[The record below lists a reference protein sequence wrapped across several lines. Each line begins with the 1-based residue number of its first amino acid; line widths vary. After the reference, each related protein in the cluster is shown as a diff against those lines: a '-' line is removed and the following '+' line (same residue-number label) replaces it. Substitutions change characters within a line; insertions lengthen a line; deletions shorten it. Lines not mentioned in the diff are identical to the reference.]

1 MNVAYVNPFI
11 TGTRE
16 VFDAMVKMP
25 FQVGKP
31 RLREPD
37 ERLHKLYS
45 VSVVIGLSGAVSG
58 VLVMSLAEP
67 VALALA
73 TSLSDTPAQAL
84 DQDCFDALAEIAN
97 MIAGSAKKRLPQGQI
112 SITVPTLLHTED
124 VIYPNGRPIIAL
136 PFDCPFGRFI
146 LEISMADVP
155 PRAAAA

>member
-1 MNVAYVNPFI
+1 MKVAYINPFI

-73 TSLSDTPAQAL
+73 TSLTDAPATGL

-112 SITVPTLLHTED
+112 SITVPTLLRTED
-124 VIYPNGRPIIAL
+124 VFYPSGQPILIL
-136 PFDCPFGRFI
+136 PFDCPSGRFI
-146 LEISMADVP
+146 LEIAMADVP
-155 PRAAAA
+155 QRAAA